1 MMGSVS
7 TGFRGAHAATAI
19 GRSLPQFML
28 QCNNYLMGIT
38 RTKRR
43 GGPDSFRRKPYGHGD
58 AAQTASD
65 A

>member
-1 MMGSVS
+1 MMGLRLNR
-7 TGFRGAHAATAI
+7 FRGAHAATVI

-38 RTKRR
+38 RTKWR
-43 GGPDSFRRKPYGHGD
+43 GGPDSFRGKPYGHSD
-58 AAQTASD
+58 AAQTASG